1 MTSTETYKPQL
12 ASDYPEITPEEMGRR
27 FLKLVDGLKTIDDL
41 TLERIIEQT
50 KLPMKYAPLG
60 KVHSFTI
67 HEPKSG
73 WYYGVDFYQDPGSGR
88 KTARLVFGNPAD
100 KEADMGPVCGMNFAA
115 YASALQGM
123 GFTMADIRDEL
134 GRVEEYRFYRPKISV
149 MVAHRYQAR
158 SPEEKLTLFCV
169 ESISIHAAK

>member
-1 MTSTETYKPQL
+1 MTSDTFKPSL
-12 ASDYPEITPEEMGRR
+12 ASDYPEITSEEMGRR

-50 KLPMKYAPLG
+50 KLPMKYVPLG
-60 KVHSFTI
+60 KVQSFTI

-123 GFTMADIRDEL
+123 GFTMVDTRDEL
-134 GRVEEYRFYRPKISV
+134 GRVEDYRFYRPKISV

-169 ESISIHAAK
+169 ESISVHGAN